1 MNALLLKVWNHSLVR
16 FMLIGVINTIVGLST
31 TYLLLNLF
39 GISYWIST
47 FAGNCTGGVTSYFLN
62 RSFTF
67 RNTQSVG
74 SSWWKFI
81 LVLLAS
87 YAISYSIG
95 LQITRWVLALFTDD
109 TSWIEN
115 VAVLVGSVLYTLT
128 SYAGHKLFTFRDQK
142 RHLGE

>member
-1 MNALLLKVWNHSLVR
+1 MWNHSLTR
-16 FMLIGVINTIVGLST
+16 FLLIGVINTIVGLST

-67 RNTQSVG
+67 RNSASVG
-74 SSWWKFI
+74 TSWWKFI

-87 YAISYSIG
+87 YAVSYSLG
-95 LQITRWVLALFTDD
+95 LQITRWVLALFTDN
-109 TSWIEN
+109 TAWIEN

-128 SYAGHKLFTFRDQK
+128 SYLGHKWFTFRESKSDSTK
-142 RHLGE
+142 KHPGA